1 MEVGG
6 REGVVPFP
14 KPLEAN
20 INRGEGGPP
29 QPPDTPLP
37 RLLQQALPVLGSSA
51 ELLMAG
57 PTHMYG
63 APTPNQGINCQH
75 RT

>member
-6 REGVVPFP
+6 REGVGPFP
-14 KPLEAN
+14 KPSEAN
-20 INRGEGGPP
+20 TNGGEGGPP

-37 RLLQQALPVLGSSA
+37 RLLQQALPVLGSAA

-57 PTHMYG
+57 RTHIYG